1 MKHASRN
8 HINHRYK
15 NINERMDSQEN
26 QEIEEILSDS

>member
-8 HINHRYK
+8 QRYK
-15 NINERMDSQEN
+15 NFIEKMDSQEN

>member
-8 HINHRYK
+8 YINHRYK
-15 NINERMDSQEN
+15 NVNERMDTQEN